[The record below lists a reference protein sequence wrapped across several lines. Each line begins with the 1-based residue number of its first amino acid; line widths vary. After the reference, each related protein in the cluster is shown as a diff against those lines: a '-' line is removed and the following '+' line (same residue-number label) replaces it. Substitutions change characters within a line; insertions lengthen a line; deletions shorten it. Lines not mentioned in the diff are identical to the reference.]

1 MEPVET
7 QYCVTSV
14 TNKQEIV
21 HLNFT
26 QFRTKTMTVPQLQL
40 ILPTENLD
48 RECLCMVIVYLIS
61 RYDRRYKEGLTH
73 YRSRDL
79 LWKIPWVSPTFALTP
94 WALYSYQYNRMSTV
108 C

>member
-1 MEPVET
+1 
-7 QYCVTSV
+7 
-14 TNKQEIV
+14 
-21 HLNFT
+21 
-26 QFRTKTMTVPQLQL
+26 MTVPQLQL

-94 WALYSYQYNRMSTV
+94 WALYSYQYNRMITV
-108 C
+108 CQLNSHTMQNNNLIFMAYSKSNL